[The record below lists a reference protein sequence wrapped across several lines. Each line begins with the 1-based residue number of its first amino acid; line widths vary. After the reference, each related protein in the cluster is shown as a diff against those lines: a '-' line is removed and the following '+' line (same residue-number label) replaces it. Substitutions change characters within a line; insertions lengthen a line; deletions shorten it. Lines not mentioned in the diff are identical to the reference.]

1 MTLLFCDNDC
11 NMQMKILLNNLAII
25 SKFID
30 ALQASKLVSVQFLF
44 NKFHDALQ
52 SKIQVQHRI
61 LIIKYSAYR
70 NSKYL
75 LPKLN

>member
-30 ALQASKLVSVQFLF
+30 ALQASKLVSVQFLY

-61 LIIKYSAYR
+61 LIIKCSAYR